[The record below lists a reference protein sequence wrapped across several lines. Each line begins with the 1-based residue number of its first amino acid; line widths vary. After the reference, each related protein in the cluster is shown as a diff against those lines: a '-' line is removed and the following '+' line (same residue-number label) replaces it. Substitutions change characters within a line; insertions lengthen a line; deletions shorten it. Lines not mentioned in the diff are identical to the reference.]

1 MAHKKYIT
9 LEEIVEALNTGKL
22 KRRSVSQMIQYYKRK
37 GDLQSAE
44 MYKEALD
51 RTKVHSIIEHS
62 KPYTARLTE
71 EFYCL

>member
-1 MAHKKYIT
+1 MAHKKYTT

-37 GDLQSAE
+37 GDIQSAE

-51 RTKVHSIIEHS
+51 KTKV
-62 KPYTARLTE
+62 
-71 EFYCL
+71 